1 MISTLRRIFTQIITH
16 KGLNDLQQLLITLV
30 GGGQVASQIKEVL
43 SRVLKD
49 EDSDQENS
57 LIHKYGKQIIEMNLD
72 YLLTQSDNH
81 LDLLSLTRVL
91 VEIEPKIVLKKV
103 KLINMIMV
111 SFRFLNYQQET
122 S

>member
-16 KGLNDLQQLLITLV
+16 KGLNELKQLLITLV
-30 GGGQVASQIKEVL
+30 GGGQVASQIKDVL

-57 LIHKYGKQIIEMNLD
+57 VIHKYGKQIIEMNLD
-72 YLLTQSDNH
+72 EILTQSDNH
-81 LDLLSLTRVL
+81 LDVLSLTRVL

>member
-16 KGLNDLQQLLITLV
+16 KGLKDLQQLLITVV
-30 GGGQVASQIKEVL
+30 GGGQVGSQIKEVL

-72 YLLTQSDNH
+72 EILTQSDNH
-81 LDLLSLTRVL
+81 LDVLSLTRVL

-111 SFRFLNYQQET
+111 SFSFLIN
-122 S
+122 